1 MESQNR
7 YLSDKPVLLMLD
19 WRIIND
25 SRNYKIQANGSSGQY
40 RVEIDRSIKRTDLFR
55 SYSHNITTV
64 TVSASEPDSPFRR
77 HKPKITLRIISSG
90 KHAKEIVPN
99 KAEEYLKGHW
109 LTILAERIV
118 EVVSCINNNEHGYN
132 ELVIEFSH
140 GMDTKLDKE
149 FSSALNA
156 LRFTKE
162 IALRI
167 QPGRVGITSA
177 LLSMLKLS
185 TTYTSADSLI
195 QEAESAG
202 LTELTSVSVQNSSN
216 NDYIFFST
224 ESVFLSLLVNTKKD
238 VTKQY
243 IKGTSFY
250 FNPQREVRPSTI
262 SFIREV
268 LKKHP
273 KTIDL
278 LNDLN
283 STLSGHSK
291 YSFITK
297 LPVDIIDNES
307 LKRSVSRFVNRDGKY
322 LTNMNKTMH
331 YVENWEVNSVCLLVS
346 LQSLCY
352 QFKINDPAI
361 RKHEDKASE
370 IIAPLMSLK
379 PTEQDIMRLRR
390 CVSMVLAITEMLDRS
405 LGTSMF
411 SHVVR
416 GAGIAIRKNIV
427 LVKKEIPNYFKN
439 ANLSVEVNHHLFTI
453 MTDMVLTLLIT
464 LCEIAGI
471 SAPSTNKHATEE
483 LDDFRD
489 LKNLYN
495 DLAPVIPV
503 VQAVL
508 KI

>member
-1 MESQNR
+1 MESQNK
-7 YLSDKPVLLMLD
+7 YLSDEPVQLMLD
-19 WRIIND
+19 WKIIEGG
-25 SRNYKIQANGSSGQY
+25 RKYKIQANDSSGQH
-40 RVEIDRSIKRTDLFR
+40 RVEINRSLKRMDLGR
-55 SYSHNITTV
+55 SYTHNITTIA
-64 TVSASEPDSPFRR
+64 VSSSEPDSPFRR
-77 HKPKITLRIISSG
+77 HKPKITLKIISSG
-90 KHAKEIVPN
+90 KHAKEIIPN
-99 KAEEYLKGHW
+99 KAEDYLNGHW

-162 IALRI
+162 IAPRI
-167 QPGRVGITSA
+167 QSGRIGITSA

-185 TTYTSADSLI
+185 TVYPSTDAFI
-195 QEAESAG
+195 QEAEKIG
-202 LTELTSVSVQNSSN
+202 LAELTTENVQN

-224 ESVFLSLLVNTKKD
+224 ESVLLSLLVETKKD
-238 VTKQY
+238 ITKQY

-250 FNPQREVRPSTI
+250 FSPQREVKPSTI
-262 SFIREV
+262 SFLREA

-283 STLSGHSK
+283 GSLLGRSK
-291 YSFITK
+291 YSFIIK

-331 YVENWEVNSVCLLVS
+331 YVENWEVNSACLLVMF
-346 LQSLCY
+346 QALCY
-352 QFKINDPAI
+352 HLKISDPAVK
-361 RKHEDKASE
+361 KHEDKASE

-379 PTEQDIMRLRR
+379 PTEQDAMRLRR
-390 CVSMVLAITEMLDRS
+390 CSSVILAITEVLDS
-405 LGTSMF
+405 HLGTSMF
-411 SHVVR
+411 NQVVQGTR
-416 GAGIAIRKNIV
+416 RTIPKNMS
-427 LVKKEIPNYFKN
+427 LVKKEIPNYSKN
-439 ANLSVEVNHHLFTI
+439 DNLSVDVNRHLFTI
-453 MTDMVLTLLIT
+453 MADMVSTLVVT
-464 LCEIAGI
+464 LCETAGI
-471 SAPSTNKHATEE
+471 SAPFISKHTTED
-483 LDDFRD
+483 LDDFKD

-495 DLAPVIPV
+495 SLAPIVPVIQEV
-503 VQAVL
+503 M

>member
-1 MESQNR
+1 MESQNKH
-7 YLSDKPVLLMLD
+7 LSDKPVPLMLN
-19 WRIIND
+19 WKIIECGRKYKLQAND
-25 SRNYKIQANGSSGQY
+25 SERKY
-40 RVEIDRSIKRTDLFR
+40 RVEIDRSIKRADLFR

-64 TVSASEPDSPFRR
+64 TVSASEPDNPFKRYKSR
-77 HKPKITLRIISSG
+77 IILKIISSG
-90 KHAKEIVPN
+90 KHAKEVVPN

-162 IALRI
+162 IAPRI
-167 QPGRVGITSA
+167 QSGRIGITSA

-185 TTYTSADSLI
+185 TKYSSADALV
-195 QEAESAG
+195 QEAEKAG
-202 LTELTSVSVQNSSN
+202 LAELTSTSTQDSSKN
-216 NDYIFFST
+216 GYIFFST
-224 ESVFLSLLVNTKKD
+224 ESVFLSLVIDTKKD
-238 VTKQY
+238 ITKQY

-250 FNPQREVRPSTI
+250 FSPQREVKPSTI
-262 SFIREV
+262 SFLREV

-283 STLSGHSK
+283 GSLLGRSK
-291 YSFITK
+291 YSFIIK

-331 YVENWEVNSVCLLVS
+331 YVENWEVNSACLLVMF
-346 LQSLCY
+346 QALCY
-352 QFKINDPAI
+352 HLKISDPAVK
-361 RKHEDKASE
+361 KHEDKASE

-379 PTEQDIMRLRR
+379 PTEQDAMRLRR
-390 CVSMVLAITEMLDRS
+390 CSSVILAITEVLDS
-405 LGTSMF
+405 HLSTSMF
-411 SHVVR
+411 NQVVQGTR
-416 GAGIAIRKNIV
+416 RTIPKNMS
-427 LVKKEIPNYFKN
+427 LVKKEIPNYSKN
-439 ANLSVEVNHHLFTI
+439 DNLSVEVNRHLFTI
-453 MTDMVLTLLIT
+453 MADMVLTLVVI
-464 LCEIAGI
+464 LCETAGVP
-471 SAPSTNKHATEE
+471 APSINKPALEDF
-483 LDDFRD
+483 DDFRD
-489 LKNLYN
+489 LKDFYN
-495 DLAPVIPV
+495 DLAPIVPVIQTV
-503 VQAVL
+503 VQ
-508 KI
+508 I

>member
-1 MESQNR
+1 MGAQNKH
-7 YLSDKPVLLMLD
+7 LSDKPVPLMLN
-19 WRIIND
+19 WKIIEGGRKYKLQAND
-25 SRNYKIQANGSSGQY
+25 SERKY

-64 TVSASEPDSPFRR
+64 TVSASDPDNPFKRYKSR
-77 HKPKITLRIISSG
+77 IILKIISSG
-90 KHAKEIVPN
+90 KHAKEVVLN

-149 FSSALNA
+149 FSSDLNA

-162 IALRI
+162 IAPRI
-167 QPGRVGITSA
+167 QSGRIGITSA

-185 TTYTSADSLI
+185 TTYPNADSLI
-195 QEAESAG
+195 QEAKEAG
-202 LTELTSVSVQNSSN
+202 LAELTSTSIQDSSKN
-216 NDYIFFST
+216 GYIFFST
-224 ESVFLSLLVNTKKD
+224 ESVFLSLLVNTRKD

-250 FNPQREVRPSTI
+250 FNPQREVKPSTI

-297 LPVDIIDNES
+297 LPVDVIDNEL
-307 LKRSVSRFVNRDGKY
+307 LKRSVSRFVNRDTKY
-322 LTNMNKTMH
+322 LTNMNRMM
-331 YVENWEVNSVCLLVS
+331 YVENQEIKSVCLLVT
-346 LQSLCY
+346 LQALCY
-352 QFKINDPAI
+352 QFKISDPAI
-361 RKHEDKASE
+361 KKHEDEANE
-370 IIAPLMSLK
+370 VIAPLMSLK
-379 PTEQDIMRLRR
+379 PTEQDVLRMRR
-390 CVSMVLAITEMLDRS
+390 CVSIILSITEALDNH
-405 LGTSMF
+405 LGTSMLDQ
-411 SHVVR
+411 VVQGTR
-416 GAGIAIRKNIV
+416 RTMCKNIA
-427 LVKKEIPNYFKN
+427 LIKKECVNYFKN
-439 ANLSVEVNHHLFTI
+439 ANLSVEVNQHLFAI
-453 MTDMVLTLLIT
+453 MVDMVSTLVIT
-464 LCEIAGI
+464 LCETAGI
-471 SAPSTNKHATEE
+471 SAPSINKPTAEGSDE
-483 LDDFRD
+483 FMD
-489 LKNLYN
+489 LKDFYN
-495 DLAPVIPV
+495 GLAPMAPVI
-503 VQAVL
+503 QAVL

>member
-1 MESQNR
+1 MESQNKH
-7 YLSDKPVLLMLD
+7 LSDKPVPLMLN
-19 WRIIND
+19 WKIIEGGRKHKLQAND
-25 SRNYKIQANGSSGQY
+25 SERKY

-64 TVSASEPDSPFRR
+64 TVSASEPDNPFKRYKSR
-77 HKPKITLRIISSG
+77 IILKIISSG
-90 KHAKEIVPN
+90 KHAKEVVPN

-162 IALRI
+162 IAPRI
-167 QPGRVGITSA
+167 QSGRIGITSA

-185 TTYTSADSLI
+185 TTYPNADSLI
-195 QEAESAG
+195 QEAKEAG
-202 LTELTSVSVQNSSN
+202 LAELTSTSIQDSSKN
-216 NDYIFFST
+216 GYIFFST
-224 ESVFLSLLVNTKKD
+224 ESVFLSLLVNTRKD

-250 FNPQREVRPSTI
+250 FNPQREVKPSTI

-291 YSFITK
+291 YSFITE
-297 LPVDIIDNES
+297 LPVDIFDDKS
-307 LKRSVSRFVNRDGKY
+307 LKRSVSRFVNRDTKY
-322 LTNMNKTMH
+322 LTNMNRMM
-331 YVENWEVNSVCLLVS
+331 YVENQEIKSVCLLVS
-346 LQSLCY
+346 LQALCY
-352 QFKINDPAI
+352 QFRINDPAVK
-361 RKHEDKASE
+361 KHEDKANE

-379 PTEQDIMRLRR
+379 PNKQDVLRLRR
-390 CVSMVLAITEMLDRS
+390 CLSTILAITEALDNH
-405 LGTSMF
+405 LGTIMF
-411 SHVVR
+411 NQVVQ
-416 GAGIAIRKNIV
+416 GARRSTQKNMS
-427 LVKKEIPNYFKN
+427 LVKKEIPNYSKN
-439 ANLSVEVNHHLFTI
+439 DNLSVEVNHHLFTI
-453 MTDMVLTLLIT
+453 MTDMVSTLVVT
-464 LCEIAGI
+464 LCETAGI
-471 SAPSTNKHATEE
+471 SAPFISEHTTKDF
-483 LDDFRD
+483 DDFKD
-489 LKNLYN
+489 PKNIYN
-495 DLAPVIPV
+495 NLAPIVPVIQEV
-503 VQAVL
+503 M

>member
-1 MESQNR
+1 MESQNKH
-7 YLSDKPVLLMLD
+7 LSDKPVPLMLN
-19 WRIIND
+19 WKIIEGGRKHKLQAND
-25 SRNYKIQANGSSGQY
+25 SERKY

-64 TVSASEPDSPFRR
+64 TVSASEPDNPFKRYKSR
-77 HKPKITLRIISSG
+77 IILKIISSG
-90 KHAKEIVPN
+90 KHAKEVVPN

-162 IALRI
+162 IAPRI
-167 QPGRVGITSA
+167 QSGRIGITSA

-185 TTYTSADSLI
+185 TTYPNADSLI
-195 QEAESAG
+195 QEAKEAG
-202 LTELTSVSVQNSSN
+202 LAELTSTSIQDSSKN
-216 NDYIFFST
+216 GYIFFST
-224 ESVFLSLLVNTKKD
+224 ESVFLSLLVNTRKD

-250 FNPQREVRPSTI
+250 FNPQREVKPSTI

-291 YSFITK
+291 YSFITE
-297 LPVDIIDNES
+297 LPVDIFDDKS
-307 LKRSVSRFVNRDGKY
+307 LKRSVSRFVNRDTKY
-322 LTNMNKTMH
+322 LTNMNRMM
-331 YVENWEVNSVCLLVS
+331 YVENQEIKSVCLLVS
-346 LQSLCY
+346 LQALCY
-352 QFKINDPAI
+352 QFRINDPAVK
-361 RKHEDKASE
+361 KHEDKANE

-379 PTEQDIMRLRR
+379 PNKKDILRLRR
-390 CVSMVLAITEMLDRS
+390 CLSTILAITEALDNH

-411 SHVVR
+411 DQVVR
-416 GAGIAIRKNIV
+416 GTRRTILKNIV
-427 LVKKEIPNYFKN
+427 LTKKEIPNYSKN
-439 ANLSVEVNHHLFTI
+439 DNLSVEVNHHLFI
-453 MTDMVLTLLIT
+453 FMVDMVSTLVVTI
-464 LCEIAGI
+464 CESAGI
-471 SAPSTNKHATEE
+471 SALSINRPAAEVSDE
-483 LDDFRD
+483 FRD
-489 LKNLYN
+489 LKDFYSNLTPIV
-495 DLAPVIPV
+495 PVI
-503 VQAVL
+503 QAVM

>member
-1 MESQNR
+1 
-7 YLSDKPVLLMLD
+7 MLD

-25 SRNYKIQANGSSGQY
+25 GRNYKIQANDSSGQH
-40 RVEIDRSIKRTDLFR
+40 RVEINRSIKRTDLFR

-64 TVSASEPDSPFRR
+64 TVSASDPDSPFKRYKSR
-77 HKPKITLRIISSG
+77 IILKIISSG
-90 KHAKEIVPN
+90 KHAKEVVPN
-99 KAEEYLKGHW
+99 KAEEYLNGHW

-118 EVVSCINNNEHGYN
+118 EVVSCVNNNEHGYN

-162 IALRI
+162 IAPRI
-167 QPGRVGITSA
+167 QSGRIGITSA

-185 TTYTSADSLI
+185 TTYPNADSLI
-195 QEAESAG
+195 QEAKEAG
-202 LTELTSVSVQNSSN
+202 LAELTSTSIQDSSKN
-216 NDYIFFST
+216 GYIFFST

-250 FNPQREVRPSTI
+250 FNPQREVKPSTI
-262 SFIREV
+262 SFLREV
-268 LKKHP
+268 LKKNP

-278 LNDLN
+278 LKNLWNDL
-283 STLSGHSK
+283 SKSK
-291 YSFITK
+291 YFFIIK

-307 LKRSVSRFVNRDGKY
+307 LKRSVSRFVNKDGKY

-331 YVENWEVNSVCLLVS
+331 IENWEVNSVCLLVS
-346 LQSLCY
+346 LQALCY
-352 QFKINDPAI
+352 QFKINDPTVK
-361 RKHEDKASE
+361 KHEDKANE
-370 IIAPLMSLK
+370 IIAPMMSLK
-379 PTEQDIMRLRR
+379 PTEQDVMRVRR
-390 CVSMVLAITEMLDRS
+390 CVLTVLAITEALDNH

-411 SHVVR
+411 NQVVQGTR
-416 GAGIAIRKNIV
+416 RTMLKNMS
-427 LVKKEIPNYFKN
+427 LVKKEIPNYSKN
-439 ANLSVEVNHHLFTI
+439 DNLSVEVNRHLFTI
-453 MTDMVLTLLIT
+453 MADMVSTLVIT
-464 LCEIAGI
+464 LCETAGI
-471 SAPSTNKHATEE
+471 SAPFISKHTTED
-483 LDDFRD
+483 LDDFKD

-495 DLAPVIPV
+495 SLAPIVPVIQEV
-503 VQAVL
+503 M

>member
-1 MESQNR
+1 MKSQSK
-7 YLSDKPVLLMLD
+7 YLSDEPVPLMLD

-40 RVEIDRSIKRTDLFR
+40 RVEIDRSIKRMDLDR
-55 SYSHNITTV
+55 SYSHNITRLI
-64 TVSASEPDSPFRR
+64 VSSSESDSPFRGY
-77 HKPKITLRIISSG
+77 KPKITLRIISSG

-162 IALRI
+162 IAPRI
-167 QPGRVGITSA
+167 QLGRIGITSA

-202 LTELTSVSVQNSSN
+202 LTELTSAGVQKSSN
-216 NDYIFFST
+216 NDYIFFSP
-224 ESVFLSLLVNTKKD
+224 ESVFLSLLADTKKD
-238 VTKQY
+238 ITKQY

-250 FNPQREVRPSTI
+250 FNPQREVKPSTI

-283 STLSGHSK
+283 SALSGCSK
-291 YSFITK
+291 YSFITE
-297 LPVDIIDNES
+297 LPVDIFDDKS
-307 LKRSVSRFVNRDGKY
+307 LKRSVSRFVNRDTKY
-322 LTNMNKTMH
+322 LTNMNRMM
-331 YVENWEVNSVCLLVS
+331 YVENQEIKSVCLLVS
-346 LQSLCY
+346 LQALCY
-352 QFKINDPAI
+352 QFRINDPAVK
-361 RKHEDKASE
+361 KHEDKANE

-379 PTEQDIMRLRR
+379 PNKQDVLRLRR
-390 CVSMVLAITEMLDRS
+390 CLSTILAITEALDNH
-405 LGTSMF
+405 LGTIMF
-411 SHVVR
+411 NQVVQ
-416 GAGIAIRKNIV
+416 GARRSTQKNMS
-427 LVKKEIPNYFKN
+427 LVKKEIPNYSKN
-439 ANLSVEVNHHLFTI
+439 DNLSVEVNHHLFTI
-453 MTDMVLTLLIT
+453 MTDMVSTLVVT
-464 LCEIAGI
+464 LCETTGI
-471 SAPSTNKHATEE
+471 SAPFISEHTTKDF
-483 LDDFRD
+483 DDFKD

-495 DLAPVIPV
+495 NLAPIVPVIQEV
-503 VQAVL
+503 M